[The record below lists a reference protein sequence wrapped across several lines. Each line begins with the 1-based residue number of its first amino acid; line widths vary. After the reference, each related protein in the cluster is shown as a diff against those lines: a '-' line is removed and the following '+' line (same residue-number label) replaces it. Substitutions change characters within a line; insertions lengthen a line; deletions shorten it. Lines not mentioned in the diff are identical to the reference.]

1 MIASATARPA
11 SSMRRSDG
19 TPAATA
25 AASAFPISAGV
36 RITHVPAFPSEM
48 PVVVAI
54 LLLLLAS
61 PARAE
66 NVDLQLVLAVDVSR
80 SVDAQEYQMQKRGY
94 VSAFSSRAVIEAIE
108 GGLLGRIAV
117 TYVEWSGNGHQRQ
130 LVPWTIV
137 HDATSSLA
145 FADAIV
151 AAPRAFSDFT
161 ALGGAIDF
169 AVQLFSSSGHE
180 SQRRVIDISGD
191 GISNAG
197 PPPREARDRALEA
210 GIVINALAI
219 VNEQWRLETYFTDNI
234 VGGPEAF
241 TVVASDFDDFRSAI
255 VAKLVR
261 EIAALPAPMTRHA
274 GLAEP

>member
-1 MIASATARPA
+1 
-11 SSMRRSDG
+11 
-19 TPAATA
+19 
-25 AASAFPISAGV
+25 
-36 RITHVPAFPSEM
+36 M
-48 PVVVAI
+48 PVVAVI

-66 NVDLQLVLAVDVSR
+66 DVDLQLVLAVDVSR

-94 VSAFSSRAVIEAIE
+94 ATAFSSRAVIEAIE

-130 LVPWTIV
+130 LVPWTII

-145 FADAIV
+145 FADAV
-151 AAPRAFSDFT
+151 TAAPRAFSDFT

-169 AVQLFSSSGHE
+169 AVRLFIRSGHT
-180 SQRRVIDISGD
+180 SPRRVIDVSGD

-197 PPPREARDRALEA
+197 PPPREARDRALGA
-210 GIVINALAI
+210 GIVINAVAI
-219 VNEQWRLETYFTDNI
+219 TNEQWRLERYLTDN
-234 VGGPEAF
+234 VVTGPDAF
-241 TVVASDFDDFRSAI
+241 TIVASDFDDFRSAI

-261 EIAALPAPMTRHA
+261 EIAALPAAVTRRA

>member
-1 MIASATARPA
+1 
-11 SSMRRSDG
+11 
-19 TPAATA
+19 
-25 AASAFPISAGV
+25 
-36 RITHVPAFPSEM
+36 M
-48 PVVVAI
+48 PVVAAI

-66 NVDLQLVLAVDVSR
+66 TVDLQLVLAVDVSR

-94 VSAFSSRAVIEAIE
+94 ASAFSSRAVIEAIE

-117 TYVEWSGNGHQRQ
+117 TYVEWSGNGRQRQ
-130 LVPWTIV
+130 LVPWTLV

-169 AVQLFSSSGHE
+169 ATRLFTASGHT

-197 PPPREARDRALEA
+197 PAPREARDRALQA

-219 VNEQWRLETYFTDNI
+219 VNEQWRLETYFIDNV

-261 EIAALPAPMTRHA
+261 EIAALPAPPTRHA
-274 GLAEP
+274 GRSEP